1 MVLNRGL
8 VLYWFTKLNLAPL
21 SLLMAYNLYFKL
33 FLFAVFFLSTLWVFR
48 IYINGPNRKVSGK
61 GAGLIIA
68 AMLLLLWAVRIPFLR
83 EREYDI
89 DTSTWLSAVIAIN
102 HYPDK
107 LWTLLN
113 YTDARPLTVFP
124 LLAGSWA
131 GMPVNYGSA
140 EIIGLLL
147 WTGTVLLLYQVCKL
161 FSGRSLSLVL
171 TWSLALFLGTIC
183 HIFAAYNSEHNS
195 IFMVTA
201 GVALFFLYVY
211 RRWTGPVIAS
221 VTGVLLGS
229 LVYVKF
235 QNAPMGLLT
244 GAFLLL
250 AMAQRKDWW
259 NMTALLIGCLF
270 PTILVNVF
278 YGLRGKL
285 DVFWN
290 NYFWNYFY
298 YSFTTQF
305 SSMPIAER
313 FSPGRVVRFIFYA
326 TSSGI
331 YVLTLAALAVA
342 LPVLSFKKW
351 SSDFKTNWMPFVFTF
366 LFVLLSIYAVLQS
379 GNNFEHYK
387 LFLFVPLLIFN
398 ALFLSVTHPEVRKYA
413 VGLLLLGGIVQT
425 AVSLKYLDGDLA
437 YDKRDDTDK
446 KVVGHIVS
454 HTRSSDPVVVWGWR
468 DGLLV
473 SSQRPM
479 GYRDVHTF
487 HFSMKSPLVPNWTRD
502 FVEDMEENKPK
513 IFIEAMIRDYSERGH
528 LFLPHDKVPV
538 VREYVQRHYQLVK
551 ELDGVKIFHRK
562 EAPALSL
569 LR

>member
-1 MVLNRGL
+1 MI
-8 VLYWFTKLNLAPL
+8 Y
-21 SLLMAYNLYFKL
+21 SLYFKL
-33 FLFAVFFLSTLWVFR
+33 FLFVVFFLSSLW
-48 IYINGPNRKVSGK
+48 IYRLCINDPQRKVSGK
-61 GAGLIIA
+61 NAVILIS
-68 AMLLLLWAVRIPFLR
+68 AMLLLVWAVRIPFLR
-83 EREYDI
+83 DREYDI

-131 GMPVNYGSA
+131 GMPVNYKSA

-147 WTGTVLLLYQVCKL
+147 WTGTLLLLFQLCKL
-161 FSGRSLSLVL
+161 FAGKNVSLVL
-171 TWSLALFLGTIC
+171 TWSLALFLGTVC
-183 HIFAAYNSEHNS
+183 PIFAAYNSEHNS

-201 GVALFFLYVY
+201 GVALFFLYFY
-211 RRWTGPVIAS
+211 RRWTSPAIAAA
-221 VTGVLLGS
+221 TGLLLGS
-229 LVYVKF
+229 LIYAKF

-250 AMAQRKDWW
+250 TMAKRKDWSGAA
-259 NMTALLIGCLF
+259 ALLAGCLF
-270 PTILVNVF
+270 PTIFVNIF

-313 FSPGRVVRFIFYA
+313 FSPIRAIRFIFYA

-331 YVLTLAALAVA
+331 YVFTLAALALS

-351 SSDFKTNWMPFVFTF
+351 RSELKINGIPFVFAF
-366 LFVLLSIYAVLQS
+366 LFLLLSVYAVLQS

-387 LFLFVPLLIFN
+387 LFLIVPLLTFN
-398 ALFLSVTHPEVRKYA
+398 ALFLSMSRPLVRQRA
-413 VGLLLLGGIVQT
+413 VGVLLLGGILQT
-425 AVSLKYLDGDLA
+425 AVSLKYLDGKTL
-437 YDKRDDTDK
+437 YDIRVDTDR
-446 KVVGHIVS
+446 KVVGHIVRY
-454 HTRSSDPVVVWGWR
+454 TRPSDPVVVWGWR

-473 SSQRPM
+473 GAQRPM

-502 FVEDMEENKPK
+502 FLEDMEENKPK
-513 IFIEAMIRDYSERGH
+513 IFIEAMLPQYSERGH

-538 VREYVQRHYQLVK
+538 IREYIRKHYRFVK
-551 ELDGVKIFHRK
+551 ELDGVRIFHRNG
-562 EAPALSL
+562 EAAISL

>member
-1 MVLNRGL
+1 MV
-8 VLYWFTKLNLAPL
+8 Y
-21 SLLMAYNLYFKL
+21 SLYFKL
-33 FLFAVFFLSTLWVFR
+33 FLFVVFFLSTLWIYRV
-48 IYINGPNRKVSGK
+48 YINDSQHNVSGK
-61 GAGLIIA
+61 GAAFMIA
-68 AMLLLLWAVRIPFLR
+68 AMLVLLWAVRIPFLR
-83 EREYDI
+83 DREYDI

-131 GMPVNYGSA
+131 GMPVSYSSA

-147 WTGTVLLLYQVCKL
+147 WTGTVLLLYQICKL
-161 FSGRSLSLVL
+161 FAGKNTSLVL

-201 GVALFFLYVY
+201 GVALFFLYFY
-211 RRWTGPVIAS
+211 RRWTSPVVATA
-221 VTGVLLGS
+221 TGLLLGS
-229 LVYVKF
+229 LIYAKF

-250 AMAQRKDWW
+250 AMAQRKDWR
-259 NMTALLIGCLF
+259 NIAALLAGCLF
-270 PTILVNVF
+270 PTVFINIF
-278 YGLRGKL
+278 YGARGKL

-313 FSPGRVVRFIFYA
+313 FSPVRAIRFIFYA

-331 YVLTLAALAVA
+331 YVSTLVALAIA
-342 LPVLSFKKW
+342 LPVLSFKRW
-351 SSDFKTNWMPFVFTF
+351 SSEFKINWIPFVFTF
-366 LFVLLSIYAVLQS
+366 LFLLLSIYAVLQS

-387 LFLFVPLLIFN
+387 LFLFVPLLVFN
-398 ALFLSVTHPEVRKYA
+398 ALFLSMSQPLVRQYA
-413 VGLLLLGGIVQT
+413 AGVLLLGGVLQT
-425 AVSLKYLDGDLA
+425 AVSLKYLDGEIA
-437 YDKRDDTDK
+437 YDIRTDIDR
-446 KVVGHIVS
+446 KVVGHIVR

-473 SSQRPM
+473 SAQRPM

-502 FVEDMEENKPK
+502 FLEDMEENKPK
-513 IFIEAMIRDYSERGH
+513 IFIEAMIPEYSERGH

-538 VREYVQRHYQLVK
+538 VREYVRKHYRFIR

-562 EAPALSL
+562 EMAAISL

>member
-1 MVLNRGL
+1 MV
-8 VLYWFTKLNLAPL
+8 
-21 SLLMAYNLYFKL
+21 YNLYFKL
-33 FLFAVFFLSTLWVFR
+33 FLFVVFFLSTLWVYR
-48 IYINGPNRKVSGK
+48 IYINDARRKVSGK
-61 GAGLIIA
+61 DATVMIA
-68 AMLLLLWAVRIPFLR
+68 AMLLLVWAVRIPFLR
-83 EREYDI
+83 DREYDI

-131 GMPVNYGSA
+131 GMPVNYSSA

-147 WTGTVLLLYQVCKL
+147 WTGTVLCLYQIFKL
-161 FSGRSLSLVL
+161 FAGKSLSVVM

-211 RRWTGPVIAS
+211 RRWSSPAIA
-221 VTGVLLGS
+221 TAAGILLGS
-229 LVYVKF
+229 LVYAKF

-250 AMAQRKDWW
+250 AMAQRKDWA
-259 NMTALLIGCLF
+259 NMAALIVGCLF

-313 FSPGRVVRFIFYA
+313 FSPFRVIPFIFYA

-331 YVLTLAALAVA
+331 YVLTLAGMAVA

-351 SSDFKTNWMPFVFTF
+351 SFEFKANWIPFVFTF
-366 LFVLLSIYAVLQS
+366 LFLLLSIYAVLQS

-398 ALFLSVTHPEVRKYA
+398 ALFLSVCEPQIQKYA
-413 VGLLLLGGIVQT
+413 VGLLLLGGIAQT
-425 AVSLKYLDGDLA
+425 AVSLKYLDGGIA
-437 YDKRDDTDK
+437 YDKRTGTDE
-446 KVVGHIVS
+446 KVVGHIVRY
-454 HTRSSDPVVVWGWR
+454 TRSSDPVVVWGWR
-468 DGLLV
+468 DRLLV
-473 SSQRPM
+473 TAQRPM

-487 HFSMKSPLVPNWTRD
+487 HFSMKSPLIPNWTRD

-513 IFIEAMIRDYSERGH
+513 IFVEAMIPEYSERGH
-528 LFLPHDKVPV
+528 LFLPHDQVPV
-538 VREYVQRHYQLVK
+538 VREYVQRHYRLVR

-562 EAPALSL
+562 EMPAISF

>member
-1 MVLNRGL
+1 MI
-8 VLYWFTKLNLAPL
+8 
-21 SLLMAYNLYFKL
+21 YNFYFKL
-33 FLFAVFFLSTLWVFR
+33 FLFVVFFLSTLW
-48 IYINGPNRKVSGK
+48 IYRAYLNDTKRKVF
-61 GAGLIIA
+61 ARYAAAMIA
-68 AMLLLLWAVRIPFLR
+68 AMLLLVWAARIPFLR
-83 EREYDI
+83 DREYDI

-124 LLAGSWA
+124 LLAGSWV
-131 GMPVNYGSA
+131 GMPVSYSSA

-147 WTGTVLLLYQVCKL
+147 WTGTVLCLYQICKL
-161 FSGRSLSLVL
+161 FAGKSLSLVV

-195 IFMVTA
+195 IFMLTA

-211 RRWTGPVIAS
+211 RRWESPAIATLTGI
-221 VTGVLLGS
+221 LLGS
-229 LVYVKF
+229 LVYAKF

-250 AMAQRKDWW
+250 AMAQRQDWR
-259 NMTALLIGCLF
+259 NMVALIAGCLF
-270 PTILVNVF
+270 PTIVVNVF
-278 YGLRGKL
+278 YGTRGKL

-313 FSPGRVVRFIFYA
+313 FSPGRIIRFIFYA
-326 TSSGI
+326 TSSGL
-331 YVLTLAALAVA
+331 YVVTLAALAVA

-351 SSDFKTNWMPFVFTF
+351 SSGFRTNWIPVVFTF
-366 LFVLLSIYAVLQS
+366 LFLLLSIYAVLQS

-387 LFLFVPLLIFN
+387 LFLFVPFLIFN
-398 ALFLSVTHPEVRKYA
+398 ALFLSVSKPQVQKYA
-413 VGLLLLGGIVQT
+413 VALLLLGGIAQT
-425 AVSLKYLDGDLA
+425 AVSLKYLDGTIA
-437 YDKRDDTDK
+437 YDRRTDIDK
-446 KVVGHIVS
+446 KVVGHIVRY
-454 HTRSSDPVVVWGWR
+454 TTASDPVVVWGWR
-468 DGLLV
+468 DGLMV
-473 SSQRPM
+473 SSHRPM

-502 FVEDMEENKPK
+502 FLEDMEENKPK
-513 IFIEAMIRDYSERGH
+513 IFVEAMIPEYSERGH
-528 LFLPHDKVPV
+528 LFLQHDKVPV
-538 VREYVQRHYQLVK
+538 VREYVQRHYRLVR

-562 EAPALSL
+562 EMPAISF

>member
-1 MVLNRGL
+1 MV
-8 VLYWFTKLNLAPL
+8 YTI
-21 SLLMAYNLYFKL
+21 YFKL
-33 FLFAVFFLSTLWVFR
+33 LLFIIFFLSSLWVF
-48 IYINGPNRKVSGK
+48 IGYVKGPGREISGK
-61 GAGLIIA
+61 RA
-68 AMLLLLWAVRIPFLR
+68 AVVLTVMLVSVWVVRMPFLR
-83 EREYDI
+83 EKEYDI

-107 LWTLLN
+107 FWTLLN

-131 GMPVNYGSA
+131 GMPVNYSSA

-147 WTGTVLLLYQVCKL
+147 WSGTVVLLYQICKL
-161 FSGRSLSLVL
+161 FAGRNLSLIIS
-171 TWSLALFLGTIC
+171 WSLALFLATIC

-201 GVALFFLYVY
+201 GVTLFFLYLY
-211 RRWTGPVIAS
+211 QRWTSPVVA
-221 VTGVLLGS
+221 VATGILLGS
-229 LVYVKF
+229 LVYAKF

-250 AMAQRKDWW
+250 SMAQRRDWP
-259 NMTALLIGCLF
+259 NIAALVSGCLL
-270 PTILVNVF
+270 PTILLNVY
-278 YGLRGKL
+278 YGLLGKL

-305 SSMPIAER
+305 SSMPMAER
-313 FSPGRVVRFIFYA
+313 FNPVRAVRFIFYA

-331 YVLTLAALAVA
+331 YVLTLVMLAVT
-342 LPVLSFKKW
+342 LPVLAFKQW
-351 SSDFKTNWMPFVFTF
+351 VPAWRDNRMPFVFSF
-366 LFVLLSIYAVLQS
+366 LLLLLSIYAVLQS

-398 ALFLSVTHPEVRKYA
+398 ALFLSVSLPLVRRYA
-413 VGLLLLGGIVQT
+413 LGFLLMGGLVQT
-425 AVSLKYLDGDLA
+425 TVSLKYLQPDIA
-437 YDKRDDTDK
+437 YDKRTDTDR
-446 KVVGHIVS
+446 KVVGHIMKHS
-454 HTRSSDPVVVWGWR
+454 RSTDPVVVWGWR

-473 SSQRPM
+473 SAQRPM

-487 HFSMKSPLVPNWTRD
+487 HFSMNSPLVPNWTRD
-502 FVEDMEENKPK
+502 FLEDMEENKPK
-513 IFIEAMIRDYSERGH
+513 IFVEAMIPEYSERGH

-538 VREYVQRHYQLVK
+538 VREYVQRHYRLVK
-551 ELDGVKIFHRK
+551 ELDGVRIFHRK
-562 EAPALSL
+562 ESPAISL
-569 LR
+569 AL

>member
-1 MVLNRGL
+1 MV
-8 VLYWFTKLNLAPL
+8 
-21 SLLMAYNLYFKL
+21 YNFYFKA
-33 FLFAVFFLSTLWVFR
+33 FLFIIFFLSSLWVYR
-48 IYINGPNRKVSGK
+48 GYIQNPDRKLSGQN
-61 GAGLIIA
+61 AALGLV
-68 AMLLLLWAVRIPFLR
+68 AMLLMVWAVRLPFLR
-83 EREYDI
+83 EREHDI

-124 LLAGSWA
+124 LLAGSWV
-131 GMPVNYGSA
+131 GMPVGYGSA
-140 EIIGLLL
+140 EIIGLVL
-147 WTGTVLLLYQVCKL
+147 WTGTVLLLFQICKL
-161 FSGRSLSLVL
+161 VGGRSLGLVV
-171 TWSLALFLGTIC
+171 TWSLAVFLATIC
-183 HIFAAYNSEHNS
+183 HIFAAYNSEHSS

-201 GVALFFLYVY
+201 GVTLFFLYIY
-211 RRWTGPVIAS
+211 RRWTSRAVA
-221 VTGVLLGS
+221 VATGILLGS
-229 LVYVKF
+229 LIYAKF

-244 GAFLLL
+244 GAFLLFS
-250 AMAQRKDWW
+250 MAGRKDWA
-259 NMTALLIGCLF
+259 NAGALLLGCLL
-270 PTILVNVF
+270 PTLFVNVF
-278 YGLRGKL
+278 YGLRGKV

-313 FSPGRVVRFIFYA
+313 FSPGRVIRFIFYA

-331 YVLTLAALAVA
+331 YVFTLSALAVA
-342 LPVLSFKKW
+342 LPVITFKKW
-351 SSDFKTNWMPFVFTF
+351 RSGVGEQGIALAFSF
-366 LFVLLSIYAVLQS
+366 LLLLLSIYAVLQS

-398 ALFLSVTHPEVRKYA
+398 AFFLARSQPVVRKFA
-413 VGLLLLGGIVQT
+413 IGFLLLGGVLQT
-425 AVSLKYLDGDLA
+425 AVNLRYLDRDVA
-437 YDKRDDTDK
+437 YDPRTETDR
-446 KVVGHIVS
+446 KVVGHIQKHS
-454 HTRSSDPVVVWGWR
+454 RASDPVVVWGWR

-487 HFSMKSPLVPNWTRD
+487 HFSMKSPLIPNWTED
-502 FVEDMEENKPK
+502 FLEDMEENKPK
-513 IFIEAMIRDYSERGH
+513 IFVEAMIRNYSERGD

-538 VREYVQRHYQLVK
+538 VREYVRKHYRLVS

-562 EAPALSL
+562 EVPTISL

>member
-1 MVLNRGL
+1 
-8 VLYWFTKLNLAPL
+8 
-21 SLLMAYNLYFKL
+21 MAYNLYFKL
-33 FLFAVFFLSTLWVFR
+33 FLFVVFFLSTLW
-48 IYINGPNRKVSGK
+48 IYRLYMNSPNREVSGK
-61 GAGLIIA
+61 TSALWIAG
-68 AMLLLLWAVRIPFLR
+68 MLLLIWGVRMPFLR
-83 EREYDI
+83 DREYDI

-113 YTDARPLTVFP
+113 YTDARPLTVVP

-131 GMPVNYGSA
+131 GMPVNYSSA

-147 WTGTVLLLYQVCKL
+147 WTGTVLLLYQICKL
-161 FSGRSLSLVL
+161 FAGKSLGLVM

-183 HIFAAYNSEHNS
+183 HIFAAYNSEHSS

-201 GVALFFLYVY
+201 GVALFFLYFY
-211 RRWTGPVIAS
+211 RRWTSPAIATL
-221 VTGVLLGS
+221 TGMLLGS
-229 LVYVKF
+229 VVYAKF

-250 AMAQRKDWW
+250 AMAQRRDWR
-259 NMTALLIGCLF
+259 NMAALFAGCLF

-278 YGLRGKL
+278 YGSRGKL

-331 YVLTLAALAVA
+331 YVLTLAALAA
-342 LPVLSFKKW
+342 TLPFLSFKKW
-351 SSDFKTNWMPFVFTF
+351 SSTFRINWIPFVFAF
-366 LFVLLSIYAVLQS
+366 LFLMLSIYAVLQS

-387 LFLFVPLLIFN
+387 LFLFVPLLIFV
-398 ALFLSVTHPEVRKYA
+398 ALFLSVSQPLVQKYA
-413 VGLLLLGGIVQT
+413 IALLLLGGMAQT
-425 AVSLKYLDGDLA
+425 AVSLKYLEGDLA
-437 YDKRDDTDK
+437 YDKRNDTDK
-446 KVVGHIVS
+446 KVVGHIVA

-487 HFSMKSPLVPNWTRD
+487 HFSMKSPLVPHWTRD

-528 LFLPHDKVPV
+528 LFLPHDKVPI
-538 VREYVQRHYQLVK
+538 VREYVRRHYELVR

-562 EAPALSL
+562 ETPAISL

>member
-1 MVLNRGL
+1 
-8 VLYWFTKLNLAPL
+8 
-21 SLLMAYNLYFKL
+21 
-33 FLFAVFFLSTLWVFR
+33 
-48 IYINGPNRKVSGK
+48 
-61 GAGLIIA
+61 
-68 AMLLLLWAVRIPFLR
+68 MLLLVWAVRIPFLR
-83 EREYDI
+83 DREYDI

-131 GMPVNYGSA
+131 GMPVNYSSA

-147 WTGTVLLLYQVCKL
+147 WTGTLLLLYQIYKL
-161 FSGRSLSLVL
+161 FAGKNISLVL

-183 HIFAAYNSEHNS
+183 PIFAAYNSEHNS

-201 GVALFFLYVY
+201 GVALFFLYFY
-211 RRWTGPVIAS
+211 RRWTSPAIAAA
-221 VTGVLLGS
+221 TGLLLGS
-229 LVYVKF
+229 LIYAKF

-250 AMAQRKDWW
+250 TMAKRKDWPG
-259 NMTALLIGCLF
+259 MAALLAGCLF
-270 PTILVNVF
+270 PTIFVNAF

-313 FSPGRVVRFIFYA
+313 FSPIRAIRFIFYA
-326 TSSGI
+326 TSSGT
-331 YVLTLAALAVA
+331 YVFTLAALALA

-351 SSDFKTNWMPFVFTF
+351 RSELKINWIPFVFAF
-366 LFVLLSIYAVLQS
+366 LFLLLSVYAVLQS

-398 ALFLSVTHPEVRKYA
+398 ALFLSMSRPLVRQYA
-413 VGLLLLGGIVQT
+413 AGVLLLGGVLQT
-425 AVSLKYLDGDLA
+425 AVSLKYLDGKIP
-437 YDKRDDTDK
+437 YDVRADTDR
-446 KVVGHIVS
+446 KVVGHIVRY
-454 HTRSSDPVVVWGWR
+454 TRSSDPVVVWGWR

-473 SSQRPM
+473 SAQRPM

-487 HFSMKSPLVPNWTRD
+487 HFSMKSPLVPNWTQD
-502 FVEDMEENKPK
+502 FLEDMEENKPK
-513 IFIEAMIRDYSERGH
+513 IFVEAMLPEYSERGH

-538 VREYVQRHYQLVK
+538 IREYIRKHYRFVR
-551 ELDGVKIFHRK
+551 ELDGVRIFHRNG
-562 EAPALSL
+562 EAAISL

>member
-1 MVLNRGL
+1 MV
-8 VLYWFTKLNLAPL
+8 Y
-21 SLLMAYNLYFKL
+21 SLYFKL
-33 FLFAVFFLSTLWVFR
+33 FLFVVFFLSTLW
-48 IYINGPNRKVSGK
+48 IYKVYIHDPQRKVSGK
-61 GAGLIIA
+61 GAAAIIA
-68 AMLLLLWAVRIPFLR
+68 TILVLIWAVRVPFLR
-83 EREYDI
+83 DKEYDI

-131 GMPVNYGSA
+131 GMPVNYTSA

-161 FSGRSLSLVL
+161 FAGKSLSLVM

-183 HIFAAYNSEHNS
+183 HIFAAYNSEHSS

-201 GVALFFLYVY
+201 GVALFFLYFY
-211 RRWTGPVIAS
+211 RRWTSPAVATF
-221 VTGVLLGS
+221 TGVLLGS
-229 LVYVKF
+229 LVYAKF

-250 AMAQRKDWW
+250 AMAQRKDWP
-259 NMTALLIGCLF
+259 NIAALLVGCLL
-270 PTILVNVF
+270 PTVLINVF
-278 YGLRGKL
+278 YGSRGKL

-331 YVLTLAALAVA
+331 YVLTLATLAIA

-351 SSDFKTNWMPFVFTF
+351 SSEFKTNWIPFVFTF
-366 LFVLLSIYAVLQS
+366 LLLLLSIYAVLQS

-398 ALFLSVTHPEVRKYA
+398 ALFLSVTPPEVRKYA

-425 AVSLKYLDGDLA
+425 AVSLKYLDKDIA
-437 YDKRDDTDK
+437 YDKRDDIDK
-446 KVVGHIVS
+446 KVVGHIVQNS
-454 HTRSSDPVVVWGWR
+454 RSSDPVVVWGWR

-473 SSQRPM
+473 DAQRPM

-513 IFIEAMIRDYSERGH
+513 IFIEAMIRDYSERGD

-538 VREYVQRHYQLVK
+538 VREYVQRHYRLVR
-551 ELDGVKIFHRK
+551 ELNGIRIFHRK
-562 EAPALSL
+562 ETPAISL

>member
-1 MVLNRGL
+1 M
-8 VLYWFTKLNLAPL
+8 F
-21 SLLMAYNLYFKL
+21 YNFYFKS
-33 FLFAVFFLSTLWVFR
+33 FLFVIFFLSSLWVFKG
-48 IYINGPNRKVSGK
+48 YIKSPIRELRAKD
-61 GAGLIIA
+61 A
-68 AMLLLLWAVRIPFLR
+68 AVIVAIMLLLVWIVRIPFLR
-83 EREYDI
+83 IREYDI

-107 LWTLLN
+107 FWTLLN

-131 GMPVNYGSA
+131 GMPVDYTSA
-140 EIIGLLL
+140 EIIGLFL
-147 WTGTVLLLYQVCKL
+147 WTGTLLLLYQICKL
-161 FSGRSLSLVL
+161 FAGRNVALVV
-171 TWSLALFLGTIC
+171 TWSLALFLATIC
-183 HIFAAYNSEHNS
+183 HIFAAYNSEHSS

-211 RRWTGPVIAS
+211 RRWTSPAVAA

-229 LVYVKF
+229 LIYAKF

-244 GAFLLL
+244 GAFLLIS
-250 AMAQRKDWW
+250 MANRKDWR
-259 NMTALLIGCLF
+259 NMIALVSGCLL
-270 PTILVNVF
+270 PTVVVNVF
-278 YGLRGKL
+278 YGFHGKM

-313 FSPGRVVRFIFYA
+313 FSPGRIARFIFYA

-331 YVLTLAALAVA
+331 YVSTLVAMAVA
-342 LPVLSFKKW
+342 LSVLAFKRLRQEIKSNWLPFAFSF
-351 SSDFKTNWMPFVFTF
+351 
-366 LFVLLSIYAVLQS
+366 LLLLLSIYAVLQS

-387 LFLFVPLLIFN
+387 LFLFTPLLIFN
-398 ALFLSVTHPEVRKYA
+398 ALILSVSRPRVRRYA
-413 VGLLLLGGIVQT
+413 IGLLLMGGMAQT
-425 AVSLKYLDGDLA
+425 AVSLKYLDRDLA
-437 YDKRDDTDK
+437 YDKRIETDR
-446 KVVGHIVS
+446 KVVGHILKNTLS
-454 HTRSSDPVVVWGWR
+454 TDPVVVWGWR

-502 FVEDMEENKPK
+502 FLEDMEENKPK
-513 IFIEAMIRDYSERGH
+513 IFVEAMIRDYSERGH

-538 VREYVQRHYQLVK
+538 IREYVQKHYRLVT
-551 ELDGVKIFHRK
+551 ELDGVRIFHRK
-562 EAPALSL
+562 EIPTVSL

>member
-1 MVLNRGL
+1 MT
-8 VLYWFTKLNLAPL
+8 YH
-21 SLLMAYNLYFKL
+21 LYFKL
-33 FLFAVFFLSTLWVFR
+33 FLFVVFFLSTLWVYR
-48 IYINGPNRKVSGK
+48 IYINDPNRKVSGK
-61 GAGLIIA
+61 GAALIIA
-68 AMLLLLWAVRIPFLR
+68 AMLLLIWTVRIPFLR
-83 EREYDI
+83 DREYDI

-131 GMPVNYGSA
+131 GMPVSYSGA
-140 EIIGLLL
+140 EIIGLFL
-147 WTGTVLLLYQVCKL
+147 WTGTVLLLYQICRL
-161 FSGRSLSLVL
+161 FAGKSLGLVMA
-171 TWSLALFLGTIC
+171 WSLLLFLGTIC
-183 HIFAAYNSEHNS
+183 HIFAAYNSEHSS

-201 GVALFFLYVY
+201 GVALLFLYVY
-211 RRWTGPVIAS
+211 RRWTSPVIATA
-221 VTGVLLGS
+221 TGVLLGS
-229 LVYVKF
+229 LVYAKF

-250 AMAQRKDWW
+250 AMAQRKDWR
-259 NMTALLIGCLF
+259 NIAALIVGCLF

-313 FSPGRVVRFIFYA
+313 FSPGRAVRFIFYA

-331 YVLTLAALAVA
+331 YVLTLAALAIT
-342 LPVLSFKKW
+342 LPVLAFKKW
-351 SSDFKTNWMPFVFTF
+351 SSEFKVNWIPFVFTF
-366 LFVLLSIYAVLQS
+366 LFLMLSIYAVLQS

-387 LFLFVPLLIFN
+387 LFLFVPLLIFD
-398 ALFLSVTHPEVRKYA
+398 ALFLSVSQSEVRKYA
-413 VGLLLLGGIVQT
+413 VGLLLLGGIAQT
-425 AVSLKYLDGDLA
+425 AVSLKYLEGDLA
-437 YDKRDDTDK
+437 YDKRDDIDK
-446 KVVGHIVS
+446 KVVGHIVT
-454 HTRSSDPVVVWGWR
+454 HTRTSDPVVVWGWR

-487 HFSMKSPLVPNWTRD
+487 HFSMKSPLLPNWTRD

-538 VREYVQRHYQLVK
+538 VREYVQRHYRLVR

-562 EAPALSL
+562 ETRAISL

>member
-1 MVLNRGL
+1 MN
-8 VLYWFTKLNLAPL
+8 
-21 SLLMAYNLYFKL
+21 S
-33 FLFAVFFLSTLWVFR
+33 
-48 IYINGPNRKVSGK
+48 PNREVSGK
-61 GAGLIIA
+61 TSALWIAG
-68 AMLLLLWAVRIPFLR
+68 MLLLIWGVRMPFLR
-83 EREYDI
+83 DREYDI

-113 YTDARPLTVFP
+113 YTDARPLTVVP

-131 GMPVNYGSA
+131 GMPVNYSSA

-147 WTGTVLLLYQVCKL
+147 WTGTVLLLYQICKL
-161 FSGRSLSLVL
+161 FAGKSLGLVM

-183 HIFAAYNSEHNS
+183 HIFAAYNSEHSS

-201 GVALFFLYVY
+201 GVALFFLYFY
-211 RRWTGPVIAS
+211 RRWTSPAIATL
-221 VTGVLLGS
+221 TGMLLGS
-229 LVYVKF
+229 VVYAKF

-250 AMAQRKDWW
+250 AMAQRRDWR
-259 NMTALLIGCLF
+259 NMAALFAGCLF

-278 YGLRGKL
+278 YGSRGKL

-331 YVLTLAALAVA
+331 YVLTLAALAA
-342 LPVLSFKKW
+342 TLPFLSFKKW
-351 SSDFKTNWMPFVFTF
+351 SSTFRINWIPFVFAF
-366 LFVLLSIYAVLQS
+366 LFLMLSIYAVLQS

-387 LFLFVPLLIFN
+387 LFLFVPLLIFV
-398 ALFLSVTHPEVRKYA
+398 ALFLSVSQPLVQKYA
-413 VGLLLLGGIVQT
+413 IALLLLGGMAQT
-425 AVSLKYLDGDLA
+425 AVSLKYLEGDLA
-437 YDKRDDTDK
+437 YDKRNDTDK
-446 KVVGHIVS
+446 KVVGHIVA

-487 HFSMKSPLVPNWTRD
+487 HFSMKSPLVPHWTRD

-528 LFLPHDKVPV
+528 LFLPHDKVPI
-538 VREYVQRHYQLVK
+538 VREYVRRHYELVR

-562 EAPALSL
+562 ETPAISL

>member
-1 MVLNRGL
+1 MI
-8 VLYWFTKLNLAPL
+8 
-21 SLLMAYNLYFKL
+21 YNLYFKL
-33 FLFAVFFLSTLWVFR
+33 FLFVVFFLSTLWIYRV
-48 IYINGPNRKVSGK
+48 YINDTQREVSGK
-61 GAGLIIA
+61 GAALMIA
-68 AMLLLLWAVRIPFLR
+68 AMLLLTWAVRIPFLR
-83 EREYDI
+83 DREYDI

-113 YTDARPLTVFP
+113 YTDGRPLTVFP

-131 GMPVNYGSA
+131 GMPVSYTSA

-147 WTGTVLLLYQVCKL
+147 WTGTILLLYQICKL
-161 FSGRSLSLVL
+161 FAGKNTSLVM
-171 TWSLALFLGTIC
+171 TWSLALFLGTVC

-201 GVALFFLYVY
+201 GVALFFLYFY
-211 RRWTGPVIAS
+211 RRWTSPAVATA
-221 VTGVLLGS
+221 TGILLGS
-229 LVYVKF
+229 LIYAKF

-250 AMAQRKDWW
+250 AMGQRKDWR
-259 NMTALLIGCLF
+259 NMAALLAGCLF
-270 PTILVNVF
+270 PTVFVNVF
-278 YGLRGKL
+278 YGFRGKL

-313 FSPGRVVRFIFYA
+313 FSPARAIRFIFYA

-331 YVLTLAALAVA
+331 YVSILFALAVA
-342 LPVLSFKKW
+342 LPVLTFKRW
-351 SSDFKTNWMPFVFTF
+351 SSGFKTNWIPFVFTF
-366 LFVLLSIYAVLQS
+366 LFLLLSIYAVLQS

-398 ALFLSVTHPEVRKYA
+398 ALFLPMSPPLVRQCA
-413 VGLLLLGGIVQT
+413 VGILLLGGVLQT
-425 AVSLKYLDGDLA
+425 AVSLKYLDGEIA
-437 YDKRDDTDK
+437 YDNRTDIDR

-468 DGLLV
+468 DRLLV
-473 SSQRPM
+473 NSQRPM

-502 FVEDMEENKPK
+502 FLEDMEANKPK
-513 IFIEAMIRDYSERGH
+513 IFVEAMIPEYSERGH
-528 LFLPHDKVPV
+528 LFLPHDKIPV
-538 VREYVQRHYQLVK
+538 VREYVRKHYRFVT
-551 ELDGVKIFHRK
+551 ELDGVRIFHRK
-562 EAPALSL
+562 EVPAISL

>member
-1 MVLNRGL
+1 MI
-8 VLYWFTKLNLAPL
+8 Y
-21 SLLMAYNLYFKL
+21 SLYFKL
-33 FLFAVFFLSTLWVFR
+33 FLFIVFFLSTLW
-48 IYINGPNRKVSGK
+48 IYRVCITDPYRKVSGK
-61 GAGLIIA
+61 DAAFMIA
-68 AMLLLLWAVRIPFLR
+68 AMLLLVWAVRMPFLR
-83 EREYDI
+83 GREYDI
-89 DTSTWLSAVIAIN
+89 DTSTWLSSVIAIN

-124 LLAGSWA
+124 LLVGSLV
-131 GMPVNYGSA
+131 GMPVDYSSA

-161 FSGRSLSLVL
+161 FAGESISLALS
-171 TWSLALFLGTIC
+171 WSLALFLATIC

-201 GVALFFLYVY
+201 GVALFFLYLY
-211 RRWTGPVIAS
+211 RRWASPAVAAATG
-221 VTGVLLGS
+221 TLLGS
-229 LVYVKF
+229 LIYAKF

-250 AMAQRKDWW
+250 AMAQRKDWR
-259 NMTALLIGCLF
+259 NVVALLAGCLF
-270 PTILVNVF
+270 PTIFVNVF

-313 FSPGRVVRFIFYA
+313 FSPARAIRFIFYA

-331 YVLTLAALAVA
+331 YVTTLVTLAIA
-342 LPVLSFKKW
+342 LPVLSFKRW
-351 SSDFKTNWMPFVFTF
+351 ISEFKINWIPFVFTF
-366 LFVLLSIYAVLQS
+366 LFLLLSIYAVLQS

-387 LFLFVPLLIFN
+387 LFLFVPLLLFN
-398 ALFLSVTHPEVRKYA
+398 ALFLSMSLPLVRKYA
-413 VGLLLLGGIVQT
+413 VGILLLGGILQT
-425 AVSLKYLDGDLA
+425 AVSLKYLDGEIA
-437 YDKRDDTDK
+437 YDKRTDIDR
-446 KVVGHIVS
+446 KVAGHIVK

-473 SSQRPM
+473 RAQRPM

-502 FVEDMEENKPK
+502 FLEDMEENKPK
-513 IFIEAMIRDYSERGH
+513 IFVEAMIPEYSERGH

-538 VREYVQRHYQLVK
+538 VREYVRRHYRFVR
-551 ELDGVKIFHRK
+551 ELDGVRIFHRK
-562 EAPALSL
+562 ETPTVSL

>member
-1 MVLNRGL
+1 MI
-8 VLYWFTKLNLAPL
+8 YSF
-21 SLLMAYNLYFKL
+21 YFKL
-33 FLFAVFFLSTLWVFR
+33 FLFVIFFLSTLWVYR
-48 IYINGPNRKVSGK
+48 MYITESQRKRSGRD
-61 GAGLIIA
+61 A
-68 AMLLLLWAVRIPFLR
+68 AVVMAIMLALVWAARIPFLR
-83 EREYDI
+83 DREYDI
-89 DTSTWLSAVIAIN
+89 DTSTWLSAVLAIN

-124 LLAGSWA
+124 LVAGSWL
-131 GMPVNYGSA
+131 GMPVNYTSA
-140 EIIGLLL
+140 EIIGLIL
-147 WTGTVLLLYQVCKL
+147 WTGTLLCLYQICKL
-161 FSGRSLSLVL
+161 LAGKSLSLVM
-171 TWSLALFLGTIC
+171 TWSLALFLGIIC

-201 GVALFFLYVY
+201 GVALFLMYFY
-211 RRWTGPVIAS
+211 RRWTSPVVAGA
-221 VTGVLLGS
+221 TGILLGS
-229 LVYVKF
+229 LIYAKF

-250 AMAQRKDWW
+250 AMAQRKDWR
-259 NMTALLIGCLF
+259 NMAALFAGCVL

-278 YGLRGKL
+278 YGMRGKV

-313 FSPGRVVRFIFYA
+313 FSPGRVLRFIFYA
-326 TSSGI
+326 TSSGV

-342 LPVLSFKKW
+342 LPVLSFKRW
-351 SSDFKTNWMPFVFTF
+351 SSGFKVNWMPFVFTF
-366 LFVLLSIYAVLQS
+366 LLLLLSIYAVLQS

-398 ALFLSVTHPEVRKYA
+398 ALFLSVSSPSVRKYA

-425 AVSLKYLDGDLA
+425 AVSLKYLDGAVA
-437 YDKRDDTDK
+437 YDRRTDIDK
-446 KVVGHIVS
+446 KVVGHIVKY
-454 HTRSSDPVVVWGWR
+454 TDPSDPIVVWGWR

-473 SSQRPM
+473 SAQRPM

-487 HFSMKSPLVPNWTRD
+487 HFSMNSPLVPNWTQD
-502 FVEDMEENKPK
+502 FLEDMEENKPK
-513 IFIEAMIRDYSERGH
+513 IFVEAMIPEYSERGH
-528 LFLPHDKVPV
+528 LFLQHDKVPL
-538 VREYVQRHYQLVK
+538 VREYVRRHYRLVR

-562 EAPALSL
+562 EMPAISL

>member
-1 MVLNRGL
+1 MII
-8 VLYWFTKLNLAPL
+8 AII
-21 SLLMAYNLYFKL
+21 LLMVWL
-33 FLFAVFFLSTLWVFR
+33 
-48 IYINGPNRKVSGK
+48 
-61 GAGLIIA
+61 
-68 AMLLLLWAVRIPFLR
+68 VRLPFLR
-83 EREYDI
+83 EKEYDI

-124 LLAGSWA
+124 LLAGSWV
-131 GMPVNYGSA
+131 GMPVNYSSA

-147 WTGTVLLLYQVCKL
+147 WTGTVLLLYQICKM
-161 FSGRSLSLVL
+161 FAGRNLSLVV
-171 TWSLALFLGTIC
+171 TSSLAFFLATFC
-183 HIFAAYNSEHNS
+183 HIFAAYNSEHSS
-195 IFMVTA
+195 IFLVTA

-211 RRWTGPVIAS
+211 RRWTSPVVAAS
-221 VTGVLLGS
+221 TGILLGS
-229 LVYVKF
+229 LIYAKF

-250 AMAQRKDWW
+250 SMARRKDWR
-259 NMTALLIGCLF
+259 NMAALFLGCLL
-270 PTILVNVF
+270 PTVLVNVF
-278 YGLRGKL
+278 YGLRGKV

-305 SSMPIAER
+305 SSMPMAER
-313 FSPGRVVRFIFYA
+313 FNPVRIIRFFFYA

-331 YVLTLAALAVA
+331 YALTLFALAIA
-342 LPVLSFKKW
+342 LPLLSFKKW
-351 SSDFKTNWMPFVFTF
+351 RFEVTNNWLPF
-366 LFVLLSIYAVLQS
+366 LFSFLLLLLSIYAVLQS

-398 ALFLSVTHPEVRKYA
+398 ALFLSIAEPSIRKYA
-413 VGLLLLGGIVQT
+413 VGFLLLGSVLQT
-425 AVSLKYLDGDLA
+425 AVSLKYLNPDIA
-437 YDKRDDTDK
+437 YDRRSETDR
-446 KVVGHIVS
+446 KVVGHIMRHS
-454 HTRSSDPVVVWGWR
+454 RSTDPVVVWGWR

-487 HFSMKSPLVPNWTRD
+487 HFSMKSPLIPNWTED
-502 FVEDMEENKPK
+502 FLEDMEENKPK
-513 IFIEAMIRDYSERGH
+513 IFVEAMIRDYSERGH

-538 VREYVQRHYQLVK
+538 VREYVRKHYRFIRDM
-551 ELDGVKIFHRK
+551 DGVKIFHRK
-562 EAPALSL
+562 ENPSISL
-569 LR
+569 LPRTAY